1 MTTTSTSRP
10 VWLQEVLNSYEV
22 DPDAQTLLQKLAISA
37 ADTSEYSLE
46 KGVIKHQGR
55 IWIGAN
61 QALRTKLISAF
72 HASAVGGHSGIQ
84 ATYQRVR
91 KLFVWTGL
99 KQDIIDFVHQCAVCQ
114 QAKHEHV
121 KSPGLLQPLPVPD
134 GPWQEITMDFIE
146 ALPKSEGYT
155 VILVVVDR
163 LTKYAHFIPL
173 KHPFSAL
180 VVAKAF
186 LHTVVK
192 LHGPPHT
199 IVSDRDKIF
208 TSHFWKDL
216 FKLWDTKLLMS
227 TAYHPQTDGQSER
240 VNKCL
245 EMFLRCAVHDTP
257 TKWHSWLPLA
267 EFWYNTN
274 FHSAL
279 ECSPFKALYGYE
291 PTYGVFPSL
300 LTSDN
305 VEVEQWLKEH
315 QAHTSLLKAHLLKAQ
330 TKMKHYTD

>member
-22 DPDAQTLLQKLAISA
+22 DLDAQTLLQKLAISA

-99 KQDIIDFVHQCAVCQ
+99 KQDIIDFVHQCVVCQ

-173 KHPFSAL
+173 KHPFSAP

-240 VNKCL
+240 VNQCL
-245 EMFLRCAVHDTP
+245 EMFLR
-257 TKWHSWLPLA
+257 
-267 EFWYNTN
+267 
-274 FHSAL
+274 
-279 ECSPFKALYGYE
+279 
-291 PTYGVFPSL
+291 
-300 LTSDN
+300 
-305 VEVEQWLKEH
+305 
-315 QAHTSLLKAHLLKAQ
+315 
-330 TKMKHYTD
+330 